1 MSNLPGV
8 PELPAALPPS
18 VAEVAPTAGSWF
30 VDWQHLP
37 PRGAK
42 LAALGNALAFAIP
55 STVAAAFLSRL
66 ADLGSPWLVA
76 PIVGLVAGAFG
87 AWLGDKR
94 HRRTLWKL
102 DEEGFALRRGRW
114 WQSESCVP
122 VSRVQH
128 LDLKRGPLER
138 AFKLATL
145 VIHTAGTKMAAV
157 SVSGLDDDDA
167 ERLRDRLAR
176 QLGQDDAL

>member
-1 MSNLPGV
+1 METATENQP
-8 PELPAALPPS
+8 PPPAAS
-18 VAEVAPTAGSWF
+18 DS
-30 VDWQHLP
+30 DWQRLP

-42 LAALGNALAFAIP
+42 LAGLGNAIAMAIP
-55 STVAAAFLSRL
+55 CVVASAFLARL
-66 ADLGSPWLVA
+66 ADFGSPWLLA
-76 PIVGLVAGAFG
+76 PLGGLLGAAFG
-87 AWLGDKR
+87 AWLGIKR

-102 DEEGFALRRGRW
+102 DEQGFALQRGRW
-114 WQSESCVP
+114 WQTESRVP

-157 SVSGLDDDDA
+157 SVSGLDGEDA
-167 ERLRDRLAR
+167 ERLRDRLAH
-176 QLGQDDAL
+176 QLDHDDAL

>member
-1 MSNLPGV
+1 MEASNETQPS
-8 PELPAALPPS
+8 PP
-18 VAEVAPTAGSWF
+18 PTVHS
-30 VDWQHLP
+30 DWQHLP

-42 LAALGNALAFAIP
+42 LAGFGNAIAVAIP
-55 STVAAAFLSRL
+55 CVVASVFMSRL
-66 ADLGSPWLVA
+66 ADFGNPWLLG
-76 PIVGLVAGAFG
+76 PLGGLVGAAFG
-87 AWLGDKR
+87 AWLGVKR

-102 DEEGFALRRGRW
+102 DEQGFALQRGRW
-114 WQSESCVP
+114 WQIESRVP
-122 VSRVQH
+122 ISRVQH

-157 SVSGLDDDDA
+157 SVSGLDGEDA

-176 QLGQDDAL
+176 QLDHDDDAL